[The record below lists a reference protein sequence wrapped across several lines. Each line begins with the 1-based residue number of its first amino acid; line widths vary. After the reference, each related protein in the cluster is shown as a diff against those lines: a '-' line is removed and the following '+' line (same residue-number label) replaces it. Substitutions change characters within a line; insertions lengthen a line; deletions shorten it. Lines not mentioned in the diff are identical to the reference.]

1 MYKGLDLMQTRN
13 RLLDDIAKVAN
24 SAAGTFAGVK
34 GEIENLI
41 RHRVESLMA
50 DMNMVNRDEF
60 NAFKAM
66 VSKARSEQEKLEK
79 KVKQLEA
86 KINKSVKSSKPR
98 KKATTKKHQSK
109 K

>member
-1 MYKGLDLMQTRN
+1 MQTRN

-24 SAAGTFAGVK
+24 SAAGTFAGVN

-60 NAFKAM
+60 NAIKAM
-66 VSKARSEQEKLEK
+66 VAKARSEQERLEA

-86 KINKSVKSSKPR
+86 KINKPVKLSQSKI
-98 KKATTKKHQSK
+98 KATTNKQRSK

>member
-1 MYKGLDLMQTRN
+1 MQTRN

-24 SAAGTFAGVK
+24 SAAGTSSGVK
-34 GEIENLI
+34 EEIENLI

-60 NAFKAM
+60 NAVKAM
-66 VSKARSEQEKLEK
+66 VAKSRSEQERLEE

-86 KINKSVKSSKPR
+86 KINKPVKRSQPR
-98 KKATTKKHQSK
+98 KKATTKKQQSK
-109 K
+109 I

>member
-1 MYKGLDLMQTRN
+1 MQTRN

-24 SAAGTFAGVK
+24 SAAGTLAGVK
-34 GEIENLI
+34 EEIENLI

-60 NAFKAM
+60 NAVKAM
-66 VSKARSEQEKLEK
+66 VAKSRSEQERLEA

-86 KINKSVKSSKPR
+86 KINKPVKRSQPR
-98 KKATTKKHQSK
+98 KKATTKKQQSK
-109 K
+109 I

>member
-1 MYKGLDLMQTRN
+1 MQTRN

-60 NAFKAM
+60 NAVKAM
-66 VSKARSEQEKLEK
+66 VAKSRSEQESLER
-79 KVKQLEA
+79 KVKLLQAQIKKTE
-86 KINKSVKSSKPR
+86 NRSQPSKR
-98 KKATTKKHQSK
+98 KTTKKRSSTK
-109 K
+109 

>member
-1 MYKGLDLMQTRN
+1 MQTRN

-34 GEIENLI
+34 EEIENII

-50 DMNMVNRDEF
+50 DMNLVNRDEF

-86 KINKSVKSSKPR
+86 KINKKEKIAKPKKKS
-98 KKATTKKHQSK
+98 TSK
-109 K
+109 KQQLIK

>member
-1 MYKGLDLMQTRN
+1 MQTRN

-60 NAFKAM
+60 NAVKAM
-66 VSKARSEQEKLEK
+66 VAKSRNEQERLEEKVKKLE
-79 KVKQLEA
+79 A
-86 KINKSVKSSKPR
+86 RINKPVKPSQPR
-98 KKATTKKHQSK
+98 KKATTKKRRSK
-109 K
+109 I

>member
-1 MYKGLDLMQTRN
+1 MQTRN

-34 GEIENLI
+34 EEIENLI

-60 NAFKAM
+60 NAVKAM
-66 VSKARSEQEKLEK
+66 VAKSRSEQERLEA
-79 KVKQLEA
+79 KVRQLEA
-86 KINKSVKSSKPR
+86 KINKPVKRSQPR
-98 KKATTKKHQSK
+98 KKAATKKQQSK
-109 K
+109 I

>member
-1 MYKGLDLMQTRN
+1 MQTKN

-34 GEIENLI
+34 EEIENMI

-60 NAFKAM
+60 NALKAM
-66 VSKARSEQEKLEK
+66 VAKSRGEQEHLES
-79 KVKQLEA
+79 KVKTLEA
-86 KINKSVKSSKPR
+86 KINRP
-98 KKATTKKHQSK
+98 KKLTQPKKTTATKIKILKK
-109 K
+109 

>member
-1 MYKGLDLMQTRN
+1 MQTRN

-50 DMNMVNRDEF
+50 DMNLVNRDEF

-86 KINKSVKSSKPR
+86 KIHKKEKIAKPKKKS
-98 KKATTKKHQSK
+98 TTKKQQLIK
-109 K
+109 